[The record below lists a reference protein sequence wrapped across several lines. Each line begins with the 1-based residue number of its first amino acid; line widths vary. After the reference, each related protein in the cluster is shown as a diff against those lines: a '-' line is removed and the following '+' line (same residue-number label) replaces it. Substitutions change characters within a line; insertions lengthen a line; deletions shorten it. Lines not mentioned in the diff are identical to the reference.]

1 MSRPTQLVRHIAAQN
16 ESVDRALA
24 ALAALQHG
32 VVARWQLLA
41 LGFTRDTVQKRI
53 EAGRFHPIHRGVYAV
68 GHAKLTLKGHWM
80 AAVLAGG
87 PDALLSHRCALGLW
101 QVRAAESG
109 LIDVTV
115 PGPSSRKGPSG
126 IRLHSTKALHH
137 EDLAVIDGIPVTS
150 LARTIL
156 DYASVAGS
164 QRVRQALEK
173 VERMG
178 LLIGRELDD
187 LLTRNVNHRG
197 ANTLKTALADLA
209 GPAPWTQSELE
220 DRFLALIREAG
231 LPEPELNVVLEGELV
246 DALWRDARLV
256 VEVDGY
262 EFHKSRSQ
270 FEADRRRDAK
280 LLVAGYR
287 VTRLTQPRIE
297 YEPCAVDTELRAL
310 LGVH

>member
-1 MSRPTQLVRHIAAQN
+1 VGRPTQLVRHIAAQN

-41 LGFTRDTVQKRI
+41 LGFTRDTVQKRT
-53 EAGRFHPIHRGVYAV
+53 EAGRLHRIHRGVYAV
-68 GHAKLTLKGHWM
+68 GHAKLTLKGYWM
-80 AAVLAGG
+80 AAVLACGS
-87 PDALLSHRCALGLW
+87 DALLSHRWALALW
-101 QVRAAESG
+101 DVRAATSG

-126 IRLHSTKALHH
+126 IRLHSTKTLHQD
-137 EDLAVIDGIPVTS
+137 DLAVIDGIPVTS
-150 LARTIL
+150 LAKTIL
-156 DYASVAGS
+156 DYASVAS
-164 QRVRQALEK
+164 AQRVRQALEK

-178 LLIGRELDD
+178 KPIGPELDRA
-187 LLTRNVNHRG
+187 LGRNARHRG
-197 ANTLKTALADLA
+197 AKKLREVLAELQ

-220 DRFLALIREAG
+220 DRFHALIRGAG
-231 LPEPELNVVLEGELV
+231 IPEPEANVVVEGELV
-246 DALWRDARLV
+246 DALWRAPRLV

-280 LLVAGYR
+280 LQVAGYR
-287 VTRLTQPRIE
+287 VLRLTRERIDFEPRS
-297 YEPCAVDTELRAL
+297 VVSQLRAL
-310 LGVH
+310 HGG